1 MIVGISVILLS
12 IVVER
17 KKKTSD
23 DLEQLSTT
31 IFKET
36 SQLKRRLKVIEEELM
51 LEAPPAKSQTSQAA
65 SKGVH
70 QILVSQVLALH
81 AQGYNISQIAERSSL
96 TPSQIEQIIVTGGHS

>member
-12 IVVER
+12 IVIER

-36 SQLKRRLKVIEEELM
+36 SQLKRRLKIVEEELM
-51 LEAPPAKSQTSQAA
+51 LEAPLPKRSATQPS

-81 AQGYNISQIAERSSL
+81 TQGYNVAQIAERSSL
-96 TPSQIEQIIVTGGHS
+96 TPSQIEQIIVTGGRV